1 MNESEAAARVAYE
14 MLLRHGDLS
23 NCEAHKEILRTL
35 SAVNVDYESAAVLQ
49 RLHGTE
55 FGL

>member
-1 MNESEAAARVAYE
+1 MHETEAAARVAYE

-23 NCEAHKEILRTL
+23 NCETHKEILRTL